1 MIKMKK
7 ISYLIFIIFILI
19 AFIVLIPSV
28 EAKEIDISN
37 LESYKEIEVNE
48 GDKIIYDGNKRDDVF
63 SISIINYSFNDD
75 ELGNYFNS
83 KSIESKTYIFSI
95 PSFYQLPDN
104 DIQIPDGK
112 RMKITLST
120 SNNCEI
126 NKFISINY
134 SLVDDIKKNVI
145 YNNIFDAV
153 NDNVESYYEG
163 ETDILLKDIKRD
175 GYKFLGWY
183 TTSDY
188 KEDSRITI
196 IDKDAPETLEL
207 YAKWEKIE
215 YQVKKDNIEENPNTY
230 TTTYVIAG
238 IFIILM
244 LSTVAVYV
252 YGKKNNI

>member
-1 MIKMKK
+1 MKK
-7 ISYLIFIIFILI
+7 ISYLIFILI
-19 AFIVLIPSV
+19 AFIVLTPRV
-28 EAKEIDISN
+28 DAKEIDISN
-37 LESYKEIEVNE
+37 LEFAKEIEVE
-48 GDKIIYDGNKRDDVF
+48 AGDKIIYDSNKRDDRF
-63 SISIINYSFNDD
+63 GIEFIQYSLYD
-75 ELGNYFNS
+75 EVGNYFNS
-83 KSIESKTYIFSI
+83 KSIKSKTYTFSI

-112 RMKITLST
+112 KIKITLST
-120 SNNCEI
+120 FNNCEI

-134 SLVDDIKKNVI
+134 SLIDDNKKNVI
-145 YNNIFDAV
+145 YNNTFDAV
-153 NDNVESYYEG
+153 NDNIESYYEG
-163 ETDILLKDIKRD
+163 ETDILLKDIKRE

-196 IDKDAPETLEL
+196 IDKNAPETLEL
-207 YAKWEKIE
+207 YAKWEKVE
-215 YQVKKDNIEENPNTY
+215 SQVKKDNIEENPNTY

>member
-1 MIKMKK
+1 MKK

>member
-1 MIKMKK
+1 
-7 ISYLIFIIFILI
+7 
-19 AFIVLIPSV
+19 
-28 EAKEIDISN
+28 
-37 LESYKEIEVNE
+37 
-48 GDKIIYDGNKRDDVF
+48 
-63 SISIINYSFNDD
+63 
-75 ELGNYFNS
+75 
-83 KSIESKTYIFSI
+83 
-95 PSFYQLPDN
+95 
-104 DIQIPDGK
+104 
-112 RMKITLST
+112 MKITLST

-252 YGKKNNI
+252 YGKKNNIW

>member
-1 MIKMKK
+1 MKK
-7 ISYLIFIIFILI
+7 ISYLIFILI
-19 AFIVLIPSV
+19 AFIVLIPRV
-28 EAKEIDISN
+28 DAKEIDISN
-37 LESYKEIEVNE
+37 LEFAKEIEVE
-48 GDKIIYDGNKRDDVF
+48 AGDKIIYDSNKRDDRF
-63 SISIINYSFNDD
+63 GIEFIQYSLYD
-75 ELGNYFNS
+75 EAGNYFNS
-83 KSIESKTYIFSI
+83 KSIKSKTYTFSI

-112 RMKITLST
+112 KIKITLST
-120 SNNCEI
+120 FNNCEI

-134 SLVDDIKKNVI
+134 SLIDDNKKNVI
-145 YNNIFDAV
+145 YNNTFDAV
-153 NDNVESYYEG
+153 NDNIESYYEG
-163 ETDILLKDIKRD
+163 ETDILLKDIKRE

-196 IDKDAPETLEL
+196 IDKNAPETLEL
-207 YAKWEKIE
+207 YAKWEKNE
-215 YQVKKDNIEENPNTY
+215 SQVKKDNIEENPNTY

>member
-1 MIKMKK
+1 MRK
-7 ISYLIFIIFILI
+7 ISYLIFILI
-19 AFIVLIPSV
+19 AFIVLTPRV
-28 EAKEIDISN
+28 DAKEIDISN
-37 LESYKEIEVNE
+37 LEFNKEIEVE
-48 GDKIIYDGNKRDDVF
+48 AGDKIIYDGNKRDDRF
-63 SISIINYSFNDD
+63 GIKSINYSFSND
-75 ELGNYFNS
+75 ELGNYYNS
-83 KSIESKTYIFSI
+83 EDIFSEAYTFSI

-112 RMKITLST
+112 KIKITLST
-120 SNNCEI
+120 FNNCEI

-134 SLVDDIKKNVI
+134 SLIDDNKKNVI
-145 YNNIFDAV
+145 YNNTFDAV
-153 NDNVESYYEG
+153 NDNIESYYEG
-163 ETDILLKDIKRD
+163 ETDILLKDIKRE

-196 IDKDAPETLEL
+196 IGKNAPETLEL
-207 YAKWEKIE
+207 YAKWEKVE
-215 YQVKKDNIEENPNTY
+215 SQVKKDNIEENPNTY

-244 LSTVAVYV
+244 LSTVIVYV